1 MMKNGRKAG
10 KRFMLLVVLMAAAA
24 SMSAQQ
30 RFESPTAARGSNNAQ
45 ISLIARMPETLT
57 LALNVNEI
65 KDTNLMADSS
75 MSVNSPVALTAAS
88 VTATWVL
95 APGRSQIVTL
105 AHLKLQPARVLVAL
119 ANSIDIPPY
128 GGAVSDSPL
137 GYGYGLT
144 PKTLISSR
152 KLDVLNITDSNR
164 VAASTVSLSDSI
176 ETTAAAQLQGDA
188 VGTVK
193 IQVQAVL

>member
-137 GYGYGLT
+137 GYGLT
-144 PKTLISSR
+144 PKTSISSR
-152 KLDVLNITDSNR
+152 KLDVLDITDSNR

-176 ETTAAAQLQGDA
+176 ETTAAAQLPGDP

>member
-65 KDTNLMADSS
+65 KDTNLVADSS

-137 GYGYGLT
+137 GYGLT
-144 PKTLISSR
+144 PKTSISSR
-152 KLDVLNITDSNR
+152 KLDVLDITDSNR

>member
-1 MMKNGRKAG
+1 
-10 KRFMLLVVLMAAAA
+10 
-24 SMSAQQ
+24 
-30 RFESPTAARGSNNAQ
+30 
-45 ISLIARMPETLT
+45 
-57 LALNVNEI
+57 
-65 KDTNLMADSS
+65 
-75 MSVNSPVALTAAS
+75 
-88 VTATWVL
+88 
-95 APGRSQIVTL
+95 
-105 AHLKLQPARVLVAL
+105 LVAL

-137 GYGYGLT
+137 GYGLT
-144 PKTLISSR
+144 PKTSISSR
-152 KLDVLNITDSNR
+152 KLDVLDITDSNR

>member
-1 MMKNGRKAG
+1 MKNGRKAA
-10 KRFMLLVVLMAAAA
+10 KRFMLFVILMAAAV

-30 RFESPTAARGSNNAQ
+30 TLESSAAARGSNSAQ
-45 ISLIARMPETLT
+45 IFLIARMPEALT

-65 KDTNLMADSS
+65 KDTNLVADSS
-75 MSVNSPVALTAAS
+75 MSINSPVALTAAS

-128 GGAVSDSPL
+128 GGAGAGSPP
-137 GYGYGLT
+137 GYGYWLT
-144 PKTLISSR
+144 PQTIILSK
-152 KLDVLNITDSNR
+152 KLHVLDIPH
-164 VAASTVSLSDSI
+164 
-176 ETTAAAQLQGDA
+176 
-188 VGTVK
+188 
-193 IQVQAVL
+193 

>member
-65 KDTNLMADSS
+65 KDTNLVADSS

-137 GYGYGLT
+137 GYGLT
-144 PKTLISSR
+144 PKTSISSR
-152 KLDVLNITDSNR
+152 KLDVLDITDSNR

-176 ETTAAAQLQGDA
+176 EQRRQLSCRETPSGP
-188 VGTVK
+188 
-193 IQVQAVL
+193 